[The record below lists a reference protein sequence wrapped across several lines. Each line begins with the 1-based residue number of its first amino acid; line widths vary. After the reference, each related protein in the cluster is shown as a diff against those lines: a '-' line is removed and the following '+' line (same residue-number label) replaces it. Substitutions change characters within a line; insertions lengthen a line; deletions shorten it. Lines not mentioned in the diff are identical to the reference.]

1 MANRGSVVKQVHDR
15 EYRGYDGDG
24 VAYPCCWDDCQ
35 KTGTMLHL
43 LPIREGE
50 EVTNYVFCSERHKQ
64 YHINSHVAY
73 GKLPAGHRA
82 TY

>member
-1 MANRGSVVKQVHDR
+1 MSTLKYVYDAG
-15 EYRGYDGDG
+15 GYADQ
-24 VAYPCCWDDCQ
+24 AYLCCWDDCS
-35 KTGTMLHL
+35 KRGTMLHL
-43 LPIREGE
+43 LRIWEGE
-50 EVTNYVFCSERHKQ
+50 ELTNYVFCSDRHKQ